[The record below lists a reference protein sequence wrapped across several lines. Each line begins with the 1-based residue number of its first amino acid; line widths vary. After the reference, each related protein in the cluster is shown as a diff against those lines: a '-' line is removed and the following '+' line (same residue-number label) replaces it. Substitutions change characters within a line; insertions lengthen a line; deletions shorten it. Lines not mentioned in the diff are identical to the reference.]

1 MHANRSPETRR
12 QKLNHPTGQP
22 LNRSPSDYGMVNVG
36 NIGMLR
42 EHSPKLPSLS
52 ADDKVEMHG

>member
-12 QKLNHPTGQP
+12 QKWNHPAGQP
-22 LNRSPSDYGMVNVG
+22 LNGSTSDYGMVKAG
-36 NIGMLR
+36 NIDMLR